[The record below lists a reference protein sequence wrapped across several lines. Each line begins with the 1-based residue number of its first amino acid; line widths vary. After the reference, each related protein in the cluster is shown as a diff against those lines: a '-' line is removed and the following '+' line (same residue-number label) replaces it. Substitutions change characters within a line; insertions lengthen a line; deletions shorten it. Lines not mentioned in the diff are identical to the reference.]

1 MSYLQLIQ
9 TSLRYQKDIPL
20 ALSNFNISIAK
31 NKIIVIVGESG
42 CSKST
47 LLNCIAGFEKPD
59 HGEIFLNNKPLV
71 SKSHFVPPE
80 KRDIG
85 IIFQDYALFPH
96 LNIKQNILFGIR
108 KLNRF
113 TQYRRLIKLTKLF
126 KLKGSLHKYPHQLSG
141 GEQQRISLIR
151 SLITEPKVLLMDE
164 PFSDI
169 DEKLRNEFRE
179 ELRKILKSL
188 QITTLIV
195 THDIQDALKL
205 ADDIAILK
213 KGVLQQIDSP
223 YNIYNYPNDKYVATF
238 FGNIF
243 FFQAIN
249 INDYFFSPVGDF
261 PTELFNQKD
270 KKIIDLAIRP
280 ENILVSY
287 ERKPN
292 YIQTKVSSITF
303 LGDHNQVILSVLY
316 REANTLIPLKIHT
329 SRELKK
335 NDVVYVKLDSTKII
349 EFKK

>member
-1 MSYLQLIQ
+1 MSYLQLIH
-9 TSLRYQKDIPL
+9 TSLKYQKTAPF
-20 ALSNFNISIAK
+20 ALSNFSLSIEK

-42 CSKST
+42 CGKST

-59 HGEIFLNNKPLV
+59 QGEIYLNNKPLV
-71 SKSHFVPPE
+71 SNTTFIPPE

-96 LNIKQNILFGIR
+96 LSIKQNILFGIK

-113 TQYRRLIKLTKLF
+113 TQYRRLLRLTKLF
-126 KLKGSLHKYPHQLSG
+126 KLKGLLHKYPHQLSG

-164 PFSDI
+164 PFSNI
-169 DEKLRNEFRE
+169 DERLRNEFRE
-179 ELRKILKSL
+179 ELRNILKEL

-205 ADDIAILK
+205 ADDIAIIK

-223 YNIYNYPNDKYVATF
+223 YKIYNQPINKHVATF

-261 PTELFNQKD
+261 PTELFTQKE
-270 KKIIDLAIRP
+270 KNIIDLAIRP
-280 ENILVSY
+280 ENILISY
-287 ERKPN
+287 EKKTN
-292 YIQTKVSSITF
+292 YIQTKVSSVSF
-303 LGDHNQVILSVLY
+303 LGDHNQVILSVHY
-316 REANTLIPLKIHT
+316 GESNTLIPLKINS
-329 SRELKK
+329 SRELKN
-335 NDVVYVKLDSTKII
+335 NDIIYIKLDPIRII
-349 EFKK
+349 EFNK